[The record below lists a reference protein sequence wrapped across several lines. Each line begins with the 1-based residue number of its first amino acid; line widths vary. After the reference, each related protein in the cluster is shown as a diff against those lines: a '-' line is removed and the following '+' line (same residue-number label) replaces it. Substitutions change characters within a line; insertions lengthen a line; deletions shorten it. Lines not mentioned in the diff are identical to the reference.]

1 MLRLYVTAS
10 EALGKLK
17 ADISGSTA
25 IEYGLLASG
34 VALAIIVPVSLL
46 GDQLATV
53 FNDLA
58 GDTRCVEVGSN
69 CKK

>member
-17 ADISGSTA
+17 ADISGATA
-25 IEYGLLASG
+25 IEYGLIANG
-34 VALAIIVPVSLL
+34 VALAIIVPVSFL
-46 GDQLATV
+46 GDQLATL
-53 FNDLA
+53 FNDLVA
-58 GDTRCVEVGSN
+58 DTRCLDVGSN

>member
-1 MLRLYVTAS
+1 MLS
-10 EALGKLK
+10 EYFAVSEIVQKLK
-17 ADISGSTA
+17 ADISGATA

-34 VALAIIVPVSLL
+34 VSLAIIVAVFLL
-46 GDQLATV
+46 GDQLATL

-58 GDTRCVEVGSN
+58 GETRCVEVGSN

>member
-10 EALGKLK
+10 GALSKLK
-17 ADISGSTA
+17 AGTSGATA

-34 VALAIIVPVSLL
+34 VALAIIAAVSLL
-46 GDQLATV
+46 GDQLATL

>member
-1 MLRLYVTAS
+1 MLSQYFAVS
-10 EALGKLK
+10 EIVQTLK

-34 VALAIIVPVSLL
+34 VSLAIIAAVFLI
-46 GDQLATV
+46 GDQLATLFDGLV
-53 FNDLA
+53 
-58 GDTRCVEVGSN
+58 GDARCLEVGSN

>member
-10 EALGKLK
+10 EALSKLK

-25 IEYGLLASG
+25 TEYGLLASG
-34 VALAIIVPVSLL
+34 VAVAIIVAVGLL
-46 GDQLATV
+46 GDQLATL
-53 FNDLA
+53 FDDLVE
-58 GDTRCVEVGSN
+58 GRRCVEVGSN